1 MVVVTPAESIVRY
14 LRWLVAGLVCGVV
27 IQLLA
32 RWAGYPDAGF
42 LASWAIMLLGT
53 GFAVSLL
60 LGLNMGV
67 PQTSILAGRDDPPP
81 FQSTSGAVRV
91 MLFSACPSSSW
102 GPTPRTDTRGSAG
115 RRSRPLDR

>member
-1 MVVVTPAESIVRY
+1 MTPTEITVHY

-32 RWAGYPDAGF
+32 HRAGYPDAAL
-42 LASWAIMLLGT
+42 LASRAIMLLGT

-60 LGLNMGV
+60 LGLDMGV

-91 MLFSACPSSSW
+91 MLFCLPVFFIGAY
-102 GPTPRTDTRGSAG
+102 AAY
-115 RRSRPLDR
+115 